1 MSNLHHIAADD
12 DVAINLD
19 GLRFTLLAL
28 LPKDGTP
35 RTVAY
40 LAGAT
45 GAQPCEVIDA
55 LLDHYMAGAL
65 EYDVLADA
73 YRMNRR
79 EGACA

>member
-1 MSNLHHIAADD
+1 MNDLHHIEAE
-12 DVAINLD
+12 DVTLNLD

-40 LAGAT
+40 LASAT
-45 GAQPCEVIDA
+45 GSQPGEVVDA

-65 EYDVLADA
+65 DFDLRADA
-73 YRMNRR
+73 YRLNRTQ
-79 EGACA
+79 GATA

>member
-1 MSNLHHIAADD
+1 MNDLHHIEAE
-12 DVAINLD
+12 DVTLNLD

-35 RTVAY
+35 GTVAH
-40 LAGAT
+40 LANAT

-65 EYDVLADA
+65 DFDLIADA
-73 YRMNRR
+73 CRR
-79 EGACA
+79 STPKVTP